1 MANIKNELLKYNIS
15 YDYLICENGAMIFD
29 SDDNVIKS
37 TYLNKEDVLT
47 IIDMINKNNYKYILD
62 DGYNYIENMDV
73 DITKLVCIFL
83 YRNTVKNPEKTL
95 SEIINSTNTYSYLS
109 DNNINIVNKSVNK
122 LESLKYLINII
133 GIKDNIYTIGDA
145 VNDISMIEYY
155 QGGIMSRH
163 EKELNQLPN
172 KNYDTLKDY
181 IEELIWFLFSY
192 NYLGDYMVD
201 FILNLIND
209 YGYFG
214 MFLGMVLEAVIIIIP
229 SEAILA
235 TGGILAA
242 KKIFTLWGA
251 FLVGLIGSVFCAIV
265 IYFMGYFGGRPFIKK
280 YGKYFFMQE
289 EDLDK
294 SDSWFNKYGMM
305 SALIGRNF
313 PIIRTL
319 ISLPIGIMRLSF
331 TKFLIYTIIGSIPWT
346 FIFVYVGYTLGNGWT
361 IMNKYTGKL
370 KIPIRILLAVLIIS
384 YFYKKIKNKYIKK
397 N

>member
-1 MANIKNELLKYNIS
+1 MILASDFDNTLFVKDERIFKENIDAVNRFREKKNIFVIITGRGMANIKNELLKYNIS

-181 IEELIWFLFSY
+181 IEELI
-192 NYLGDYMVD
+192 
-201 FILNLIND
+201 
-209 YGYFG
+209 
-214 MFLGMVLEAVIIIIP
+214 
-229 SEAILA
+229 
-235 TGGILAA
+235 
-242 KKIFTLWGA
+242 
-251 FLVGLIGSVFCAIV
+251 
-265 IYFMGYFGGRPFIKK
+265 
-280 YGKYFFMQE
+280 
-289 EDLDK
+289 
-294 SDSWFNKYGMM
+294 
-305 SALIGRNF
+305 
-313 PIIRTL
+313 
-319 ISLPIGIMRLSF
+319 
-331 TKFLIYTIIGSIPWT
+331 
-346 FIFVYVGYTLGNGWT
+346 
-361 IMNKYTGKL
+361 
-370 KIPIRILLAVLIIS
+370 
-384 YFYKKIKNKYIKK
+384 
-397 N
+397 